1 MTLESEE
8 AALVDHVPHDDHRVP
23 GPGGQPVPGLVEGE
37 RGHGRLVAAESDLEA
52 SKIGKSYFFR
62 LDSRHFEL

>member
-52 SKIGKSYFFR
+52 SKVGI
-62 LDSRHFEL
+62 